1 MEAWL
6 FLFLVFLAAFF
17 GKNNSLIIACIVV
30 AVIKLLPFADKW
42 FYVLQAKGINWGVTI
57 ISIAILVPIATGK
70 ITLQDMFKAFKTPAG
85 WIAVASGILVAVL
98 SRYGISQL
106 AAVPQVT
113 VMLVIG
119 TILGV
124 VFLKGVA
131 AGPVI
136 ASGMAYVIISLLGLS
151 FK

>member
-6 FLFLVFLAAFF
+6 FLFWFFSSIF

-42 FYVLQAKGINWGVTI
+42 FSVLQAKGINWGVTI

-85 WIAVASGILVAVL
+85 WIAVACGILVAVL

-124 VFLKGVA
+124 VFERSCGRSRNRKRDGICHNFAV
-131 AGPVI
+131 GT
-136 ASGMAYVIISLLGLS
+136 
-151 FK
+151 

>member
-1 MEAWL
+1 MHRGSGNQIAS
-6 FLFLVFLAAFF
+6 FCGQVVFRFAGKGNQLGRDDYFDRDSRSDCDRQDYAARHVQ
-17 GKNNSLIIACIVV
+17 GLQNACG
-30 AVIKLLPFADKW
+30 LDC
-42 FYVLQAKGINWGVTI
+42 GR
-57 ISIAILVPIATGK
+57 
-70 ITLQDMFKAFKTPAG
+70 
-85 WIAVASGILVAVL
+85 GILVAVL

>member
-42 FYVLQAKGINWGVTI
+42 FSVLQAKGINWGVTI

-85 WIAVASGILVAVL
+85 WIE
-98 SRYGISQL
+98 
-106 AAVPQVT
+106 
-113 VMLVIG
+113 IG
-119 TILGV
+119 RAHV
-124 VFLKGVA
+124 
-131 AGPVI
+131 
-136 ASGMAYVIISLLGLS
+136 
-151 FK
+151 